1 MCVVVSKIADKVEV
15 ISSGSLSLDL
25 ALGVGGLPK
34 GYVHHYKALIAT
46 FLVQYAQPVPHLWQS
61 RGGDLRT

>member
-1 MCVVVSKIADKVEV
+1 MRHRLQRGISRSQLIHYGGCLLRSLLVSKIADKVEV

-34 GYVHHYKALIAT
+34 GCV
-46 FLVQYAQPVPHLWQS
+46 FLY
-61 RGGDLRT
+61 